1 MILVLGCIS
10 LVASAGV
17 GYVYK
22 ITKEPIA
29 MAVEAGKKAALGEV
43 LPAFDA
49 VTPSEMELDGIPVIV
64 NTATGADGRTV
75 GYAVETATRSGFSGE
90 FKLMV
95 GFTPEGAVR
104 AVKVL
109 SHAETPGLGD
119 KMAGDGKSQKSLL
132 KMLFPR
138 LEVKSKGNPLFA
150 SFEGRKP
157 SDMKLAVKKDGGD
170 VDALT
175 AATIT
180 SRAYVDAV
188 ARAFNA
194 IVQQTGGQTVD
205 AATGATAQAVPGD
218 LIDAPVGEE
227 VEIIEGKEAENE

>member
-1 MILVLGCIS
+1 MKNSLMNMILVLGSIS

-22 ITKEPIA
+22 ITEEPIA
-29 MAVEAGKKAALGEV
+29 LAIEAGKKAALGEV

-49 VTPSEMELDGIPVIV
+49 ETPAEMELDGIPVIV
-64 NTATGADGRTV
+64 HTATGADGAVV
-75 GYAVETATRSGFSGE
+75 GYAVETATRNGFSGE

-109 SHAETPGLGD
+109 QHAETPGLGD
-119 KMAGDGKSQKSLL
+119 KMAK
-132 KMLFPR
+132 P
-138 LEVKSKGNPLFA
+138 GNPLFA
-150 SFEGRKP
+150 SFEGRNP
-157 SDMKLAVKKDGGD
+157 SEMKLAVTKDQGD

-180 SRAYVDAV
+180 SRAYIDAV

-194 IVQQTGGQTVD
+194 MMQTTGTGAGVD
-205 AATGATAQAVPGD
+205 AATGATPQSTPAT
-218 LIDAPVGEE
+218 E
-227 VEIIEGKEAENE
+227 EGKEAENE